1 MKTPLRFSKD
11 GKFKIMIC
19 GDPHVKANLDTNLLK
34 RKDIDTRALLEA
46 AIEKTNP
53 DLVVI
58 MGDIITADNREE
70 YLRCFKHY
78 MEAVISRNIPLAY
91 VNGNHDHDR
100 EDKFHVNDIL
110 SVFNEYESCI
120 AFNGTPEIDRSIN
133 YYANILSSKDDTP
146 KYNLWFIDSNNLC
159 DNKGISH
166 YDWVHTD
173 QIEWYEKKAEE
184 MKEKNGGKPLP
195 SMLFQ
200 HIPVPE
206 VYEFLRPAK
215 VWERPFA
222 VPGHGIWSDK
232 YYVLKE
238 GIKGYLGEGP
248 CSPCFNNGQ
257 FASWKKT
264 GDIVGAFF
272 GHDHM
277 NDFEGYV
284 DGIYLAQNKLSGFF
298 PYTDGCRTGVR
309 LVTLDENNPAS
320 FDSEMIYFK
329 QLGLTPSSLG
339 PIRSWMNDRTS
350 ENLTKVRNAALIA
363 GGVFAVGYIT
373 KKIID
378 KTRKDK

>member
-1 MKTPLRFSKD
+1 MNKPLRFSKD

-19 GDPHVKANLDTNLLK
+19 GDPHVKANLDTDLLI
-34 RKDIDTRALLEA
+34 RKDIDTRALMDAALE
-46 AIEKTNP
+46 ETNP

-58 MGDIITADNREE
+58 MGDIISADNIDDYRE
-70 YLRCFKHY
+70 CFMHY
-78 MEAVISRNIPLAY
+78 TEAIRERNIPLAY
-91 VNGNHDHDR
+91 VNGNHDHDL
-100 EDKFHVNDIL
+100 EKIISVDEIL
-110 SVFNEYESCI
+110 SVFSEYENSL
-120 AFNGTPEIDRSIN
+120 AFDDTPEIENSVN
-133 YYANILSSKDDTP
+133 YYANILSSEDDTP

-159 DNKGISH
+159 DNREISV

-184 MKEKNGGKPLP
+184 MKEKNSSKPLP

-206 VYEFLRPAK
+206 VYEFLRVAK
-215 VWERPFA
+215 PWEIPFA
-222 VPGHGIWSDK
+222 VKGHGIWSDK
-232 YYVLKE
+232 YYVLKD

-284 DGIYLAQNKLSGFF
+284 DGIYLAQNKLSGLFA
-298 PYTDGCRTGVR
+298 YTDGCRSGVR
-309 LVTLDENNPAS
+309 LVTLNENDPYI
-320 FDSEMIYFK
+320 FDSEMIRFK
-329 QLGLTPSSLG
+329 ELGLTPSSLG

-350 ENLTKVRNAALIA
+350 ENLTKVRNVALVA
-363 GGVFAVGYIT
+363 GGVLAAGAIA
-373 KKIID
+373 KKIIE

>member
-1 MKTPLRFSKD
+1 MKSPLRFSKN

-19 GDPHVKANLDTNLLK
+19 GDPHVKANLDTTLLK
-34 RKDIDTRALLEA
+34 RKDIDTRELLEE
-46 AIEKTNP
+46 AIDRTNP

-58 MGDIITADNREE
+58 MGDIITAQNKEE
-70 YLRCFKHY
+70 YRKCFRHY
-78 MEAVISRNIPLAY
+78 LDSVISRNIPLAY

-110 SVFNEYESCI
+110 SVFSEYENCV
-120 AFNGTPEIDRSIN
+120 AFNDTPEIDRSVN
-133 YYANILSSKDDTP
+133 YFANILSYENDTP

-159 DNKGISH
+159 KDKEISV

-173 QIEWYEKKAEE
+173 QIEWYEKKAKE
-184 MKEKNGGKPLP
+184 MKEKNDGKPIP
-195 SMLFQ
+195 SLLFQ

-206 VYEFLRPAK
+206 VYELLRPAK
-215 VWERPFA
+215 KWEIPFA
-222 VPGHGIWSDK
+222 VPGHGIWEDT
-232 YYVLKE
+232 YYVLKN

-257 FASWKKT
+257 FESWKKV

-309 LVTLDENNPAS
+309 LVTLDENNPME
-320 FDSEMIYFK
+320 FEFEMIYFK
-329 QLGLTPSSLG
+329 DLGLTPTSLG
-339 PIRSWMNDRTS
+339 PIRSWMTDRTS
-350 ENLTKVRNAALIA
+350 ENLTKIRNAVLVA
-363 GGVFAVGYIT
+363 GGVAITGYIT
-373 KKIID
+373 KKLID
-378 KTRKDK
+378 KLKKG